1 MTLLDSLFSAGTMV
15 FWLSLWVSLVLDAQ
29 ILVGVNGH
37 FRRSPKIWLRLG
49 RSWS

>member
-1 MTLLDSLFSAGTMV
+1 MTLLVSLFSAKTMV
-15 FWLSLWVSLVLDAQ
+15 FRLSLLSLVLDAR
-29 ILVGVNGH
+29 ISVGVNGH